1 MPFDPSARS
10 DNASLLARS
19 KALCRES
26 AELCRHSHILIKTI
40 RREQRARDRPELW
53 SLYYDEPLPK
63 RPGHEPENSN

>member
-26 AELCRHSHILIKTI
+26 AALCRHSQTLIKTI
-40 RREQRARDRPELW
+40 RREQRARDHPELW

-63 RPGHEPENSN
+63 LPDREPENSS